1 MDGLTVIQTLKQDI
15 KTRLSAVAIPI
26 VQAQEYNE
34 RSGREMAM
42 MSFHASLSIIRVS
55 CCSPSIVGI
64 AVERQGLTQMS
75 ANRKI
80 LVADDDSRNRK
91 LLETLLYADGY
102 LVASVASGQAV
113 LDAIATDRPDLIL
126 LDLMMPGMDGF
137 EVVRRLKSD
146 EG

>member
-1 MDGLTVIQTLKQDI
+1 
-15 KTRLSAVAIPI
+15 
-26 VQAQEYNE
+26 
-34 RSGREMAM
+34 
-42 MSFHASLSIIRVS
+42 
-55 CCSPSIVGI
+55 
-64 AVERQGLTQMS
+64 MS

-113 LDAIATDRPDLIL
+113 LDAVASDRPDLIL

-146 EG
+146 ESARDIPIIMVTALDDSGSRMRLLAAGVEDLIPKPIDRWQLKERLERLLGSPA

>member
-1 MDGLTVIQTLKQDI
+1 
-15 KTRLSAVAIPI
+15 
-26 VQAQEYNE
+26 
-34 RSGREMAM
+34 
-42 MSFHASLSIIRVS
+42 MSV
-55 CCSPSIVGI
+55 
-64 AVERQGLTQMS
+64 
-75 ANRKI
+75 NRKI

-113 LDAIATDRPDLIL
+113 LDAVATDRPDLIL

-146 EG
+146 DDAHDIPIVMVTALDDSGSRMRLLAAGVADLIQKPIDRWQLQERLYRLLGSPE